1 MSGSQSQSIEL
12 DTARMSVRA
21 WGVLLVLCT
30 TIFLEGL
37 DVSMMGVALPAIQSD
52 LGMTTSSL
60 QWIMSA
66 MCLGTPASRCWAGG
80 RRTSLAGAG
89 CF

>member
-1 MSGSQSQSIEL
+1 MSASQGQSIEF

-21 WGVLLVLCT
+21 WGVLLMLCAV
-30 TIFLEGL
+30 IFLEGL

-66 MCLGTPASRCWAGG
+66 HVLGYAGFTLLGG

-89 CF
+89 CS